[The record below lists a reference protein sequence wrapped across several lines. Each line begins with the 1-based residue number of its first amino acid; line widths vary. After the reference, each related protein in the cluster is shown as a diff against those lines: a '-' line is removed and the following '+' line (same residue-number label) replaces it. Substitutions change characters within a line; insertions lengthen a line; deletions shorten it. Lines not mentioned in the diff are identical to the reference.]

1 LERRPDQGEGG
12 CLAGESTL
20 FFFCFSFFLFIIV
33 HSKQL
38 NVNSELLGRDSKQ
51 GTVYFILRLYNLA
64 YRYHNLDIYIY
75 YI

>member
-1 LERRPDQGEGG
+1 VAAW
-12 CLAGESTL
+12 LASL
-20 FFFCFSFFLFIIV
+20 LYFFFCFSFFLFIIV

-38 NVNSELLGRDSKQ
+38 NNVNSELLGRDSKQ